1 MINIIILLVLYY
13 FVSDFEC
20 KVTKDTA
27 KVSCSNLP
35 KWSRIIVQIFQNAV
49 KWAFCASFPVK
60 MMAKKAA
67 TLVWAAAFLR
77 ERMRPPCY
85 SIFPWMIRQRALPLT
100 IPSKSTL
107 EFGLMVAVLPSVPQR
122 MTAKEYSSVTM
133 PSPA

>member
-1 MINIIILLVLYY
+1 MINIIFLLVLYY

-20 KVTKDTA
+20 KVTNEMA

-35 KWSRIIVQIFQNAV
+35 KCAGIIVQIFQNAM
-49 KWAFCASFPVK
+49 KWAFCASFLL
-60 MMAKKAA
+60 MTAKKAA

-122 MTAKEYSSVTM
+122 MTAKEYSSVTI